1 MATGMNMDQI
11 MTNVNKG
18 DPKKFCIGIQ
28 FD

>member
-18 DPKKFCIGIQ
+18 DPKNFVLVSN